1 MFLYAF
7 VKGLKGV
14 LSKKAYGEKYSMAVW
29 ALQGGVFRSSL
40 ILSYLLILLLFV
52 ASIRGKLLKT
62 THTEGRSASTPIQLQ
77 TNYSDF
83 TTFIHR

>member
-29 ALQGGVFRSSL
+29 ALQILPYL
-40 ILSYLLILLLFV
+40 ILSINL
-52 ASIRGKLLKT
+52 
-62 THTEGRSASTPIQLQ
+62 
-77 TNYSDF
+77 
-83 TTFIHR
+83 TFICCVYKGKIGKNDLHRRT

>member
-29 ALQGGVFRSSL
+29 ALQGGGLQILPYL
-40 ILSYLLILLLFV
+40 ILS
-52 ASIRGKLLKT
+52 
-62 THTEGRSASTPIQLQ
+62 
-77 TNYSDF
+77 TNL
-83 TTFIHR
+83 TFICCVYKGKIIKNDSYRRT

>member
-29 ALQGGVFRSSL
+29 ALQILPYL
-40 ILSYLLILLLFV
+40 ILSYLLILLLFA
-52 ASIRGKLLKT
+52 ASKRGKLLKT
-62 THTEGRSASTPIQLQ
+62 TEECSVHKNSEFVWTLRQNSKRLFST
-77 TNYSDF
+77 
-83 TTFIHR
+83 